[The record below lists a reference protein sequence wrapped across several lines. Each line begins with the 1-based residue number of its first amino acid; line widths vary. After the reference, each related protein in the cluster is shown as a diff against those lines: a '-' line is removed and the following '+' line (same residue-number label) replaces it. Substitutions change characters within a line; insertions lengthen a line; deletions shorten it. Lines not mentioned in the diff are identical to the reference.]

1 MPDRR
6 HPPTI
11 LPRSH
16 TTMPWRRHVVIAAA
30 AALPLAAAPTACLDR
45 PVALQQPTT
54 SRVSTVL
61 YRSQQ
66 VDKID
71 LLFMID
77 NSASMGDKQRI
88 LAQAVPDLLTRL
100 TTPRCIDVGSRAA
113 VARDPATGQCP
124 DGSEPEF
131 EPVTDI
137 HIGVISSSIGGHG
150 SDACAPGTFY
160 GYNPTQED
168 MSHLLTRGKSQPQVD
183 TYQGKGYLQWDPEQ
197 KLTPPGTGKIEDLTG
212 RFTDIVAGVGE
223 QGCWYEASLEA
234 WYRFLVDPAPYANLV
249 KRPCDD
255 AHPESQCVFP
265 EGVDAT
271 VLTQRADFLRSDS
284 LLVVIML
291 SDENDCSLL
300 DSGESFLALQDK
312 DGKADWHR
320 TRPTDECAVDPD
332 DPECTSCKFA
342 DPSRHPECASPDFPD
357 PQRDDPVNLRC
368 WDQKRRFGV
377 NWLQPIRRYVDG
389 LTRRTLP
396 DGTINPLFCT
406 AYAKVPDPGAPGG
419 FVEDRTR
426 CATAVRDERMV
437 FLGGI
442 IGVPWQD
449 LARNPEDLNEGY
461 LPAEQLAW
469 TADKFVD
476 KGLPVPAGVDE
487 VTTLWNVM
495 LGETDEVTFE
505 VDPNSRPI
513 DPLMIESVAAR
524 SGVNPATG
532 KRLTDRPVPPGSAD
546 ANPINGFE
554 RALPNRDDLQYACI
568 FDLPEP
574 VECAPSA
581 VCDCHGAPENP
592 LCWNDQLS
600 QFGTT
605 QLRAKAY
612 PGTRQLAVLEG
623 VGNQAIVASICPAN
637 VRDADPVA
645 PDVQTPTTTIGGTV
659 RRSGPSSTVSGA
671 RCRERAGT
679 VRSSPMTTARCRAW
693 SSRRRRG
700 RWMGTGR

>member
-1 MPDRR
+1 
-6 HPPTI
+6 
-11 LPRSH
+11 
-16 TTMPWRRHVVIAAA
+16 
-30 AALPLAAAPTACLDR
+30 
-45 PVALQQPTT
+45 
-54 SRVSTVL
+54 
-61 YRSQQ
+61 
-66 VDKID
+66 
-71 LLFMID
+71 
-77 NSASMGDKQRI
+77 
-88 LAQAVPDLLTRL
+88 
-100 TTPRCIDVGSRAA
+100 
-113 VARDPATGQCP
+113 
-124 DGSEPEF
+124 
-131 EPVTDI
+131 
-137 HIGVISSSIGGHG
+137 
-150 SDACAPGTFY
+150 
-160 GYNPTQED
+160 
-168 MSHLLTRGKSQPQVD
+168 
-183 TYQGKGYLQWDPEQ
+183 
-197 KLTPPGTGKIEDLTG
+197 
-212 RFTDIVAGVGE
+212 
-223 QGCWYEASLEA
+223 
-234 WYRFLVDPAPYANLV
+234 
-249 KRPCDD
+249 
-255 AHPESQCVFP
+255 
-265 EGVDAT
+265 
-271 VLTQRADFLRSDS
+271 
-284 LLVVIML
+284 
-291 SDENDCSLL
+291 
-300 DSGESFLALQDK
+300 
-312 DGKADWHR
+312 
-320 TRPTDECAVDPD
+320 
-332 DPECTSCKFA
+332 
-342 DPSRHPECASPDFPD
+342 
-357 PQRDDPVNLRC
+357 
-368 WDQKRRFGV
+368 
-377 NWLQPIRRYVDG
+377 
-389 LTRRTLP
+389 
-396 DGTINPLFCT
+396 
-406 AYAKVPDPGAPGG
+406 
-419 FVEDRTR
+419 
-426 CATAVRDERMV
+426 MV